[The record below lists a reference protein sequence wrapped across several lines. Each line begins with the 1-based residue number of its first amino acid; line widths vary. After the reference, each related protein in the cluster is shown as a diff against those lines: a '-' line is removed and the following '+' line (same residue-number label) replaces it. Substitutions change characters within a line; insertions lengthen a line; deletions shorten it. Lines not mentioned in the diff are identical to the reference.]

1 MNVIQGGQNVNQLS
15 QQSGNYQGQ
24 QGQHGYQDQNTQF
37 QPIGYV
43 QSHYQGQLSQPTFG
57 RQSNSIVS
65 NQPGGYQAS
74 NQGNMGTQHY
84 ANNANNGYGTSSQSS
99 GSYNSY
105 NSHQPVHSY
114 AQSPATA
121 FGDVGPVIAHYGYQ
135 ASPNSQQSY
144 YQPSSSNQGSQ
155 YGQQN
160 MSNYGGNA
168 QNASYNSHFNSQNG
182 YSQSN
187 SNNGYG
193 GMTPTHS
200 NTSLHPVYEATNAYQ
215 QAGPVIS
222 HYGWQANS
230 AVGSPYNNGGQ
241 R

>member
-1 MNVIQGGQNVNQLS
+1 MNQMS

-24 QGQHGYQDQNTQF
+24 QGYQNENSNF

-57 RQSNSIVS
+57 RQTDSIVS
-65 NQPGGYQAS
+65 NQPGGYQS
-74 NQGNMGTQHY
+74 SNNYNQGTQQF
-84 ANNANNGYGTSSQSS
+84 ASNGYGAFS
-99 GSYNSY
+99 GSYNSN
-105 NSHQPVHSY
+105 NSHQPVQSY
-114 AQSPATA
+114 AKSPATA

-135 ASPNSQQSY
+135 AGPDSQHANQFSSY
-144 YQPSSSNQGSQ
+144 NQGSQQ

-160 MSNYGGNA
+160 MSNYSGNT
-168 QNASYNSHFNSQNG
+168 QNASYNSRINSQNG
-182 YSQSN
+182 YSQPN
-187 SNNGYG
+187 SQNSY

-215 QAGPVIS
+215 QAGPVIA

-230 AVGSPYNNGGQ
+230 AVGNPYNNGGQ